1 MTPPGAD
8 PGSGVVAPQSF
19 AQRRMWFLDALYP
32 DSALY
37 NVPVSVRVR
46 GPLDLTAV
54 RGAVEVLVARHDAL
68 RTVFADHDGEPVQIV
83 RPAGAAGVTP
93 VDVVAVADPADIE
106 RLTLAEARRPFD
118 LSAGPLLR
126 VLVLRLAADDHHL
139 MITLHHIVTDG
150 WSQAVLFGEL
160 GAAYAALVRGEVP
173 ALPPLPVTYA
183 EFTRW
188 QRQEAESPLGEMS
201 LEFWADALRGAPELL
216 ALPTDRPRPATQ
228 SFEGAVHRRVLP
240 SAAIKAALPGLG
252 GTMYMV
258 LLAAYQALLARYS
271 GQDDIVVG
279 TAVTGRTRPEDEPLV
294 GLFVN
299 TIPLRTSLAG
309 DPTFR
314 ELVARVRDV
323 ALDGM
328 GYADVPLERIVAA
341 VTPSRGQGH
350 APVFQAGFT
359 LTNTPPAR
367 LELAGTVVS
376 EPEFVHSGTAK
387 IDLTVGALEVGD
399 EIIVDFEYDVALFDP
414 STIELFADRFARFT
428 AAVVAAPD
436 TRVRDVDLTTDA
448 ERALISGGDFSPA
461 PLVPGLIAARAAV
474 APDAVAVVDGDRVLT
489 YGELAR
495 RANALAWR
503 LRELGVGPETIV
515 ALGFPASVEAIVAIT
530 GIHAAGG
537 AYLPVDPAHPADR
550 LAALL
555 ADAAPEVLVT
565 NRPEAF
571 PGFTGPVLAVGTD
584 EREKPPPTGLDRD
597 HLAYVIYTSGSTGAP
612 KGVAVQHG
620 TLANLAAAF
629 AAAHPFGPDDRVL
642 MIPPLTFDAS
652 AGDVFPALISGSAL
666 VLCHDPAA
674 LSGADVLRLCADKG
688 ITMVDTAA
696 PLWRKWVDDLAA
708 TGVPGPS
715 PLRTMMVGGD
725 AVDVAAV
732 REWTA
737 LTGATLVNHYGPT
750 EGTVC
755 ATLHTVVGDEPGT
768 RLPIGRP
775 LPHVR
780 AYVLDDNLRPVLT
793 GLPGEL
799 CLGGDTLARG
809 YLGRGDLTAARFV
822 PDPFGPPGSRLYRT
836 GDLARWRSDGVLE
849 FLGRVDRQV
858 KIRGHRVEPA
868 EIEAACR
875 AHPEVAD
882 ALVVARPD
890 ELGDQRL
897 VAYLVPD
904 HPADL
909 RAVLRAALPE
919 YLVPAEFVGLARF
932 PVTGSGKLDVAALP
946 DPVRRPRSAVPPR
959 SATARV
965 LAAEWAALLGVDAV
979 GEDDDFF
986 ALGGH
991 SLLAARMITRVRL
1004 ALGVDVPLRAVF
1016 DASSLGELAAIIDRQ
1031 APAAHVDL
1039 RAETLL
1045 PNDIRPV
1052 TAPDAVD
1059 RACSPAAI
1067 LLTGATGFLGGYLL
1081 ADALEHTT
1089 ARVYCLAR
1097 ADSAADALARIE
1109 RGLRGYGL
1117 WTPSAA
1123 ERIVPVPGDLGAPRL
1138 GLDEDRFDELSRS
1151 VDLIVHCGGT
1161 VHFAQSYAEL
1171 KAANVS
1177 GTIEVLRLATRH
1189 GGVPVHFVS
1198 TLGVYPLHL
1207 PGTVTEDQ
1215 APQQPEQLDR
1225 GYEQTKWVAD
1235 VLVRAAREAG
1245 LPVSVHRPA
1254 RVTGDS
1260 RTGASS
1266 GADLFAGELRA
1277 ITALGATPDLD
1288 VAEDM
1293 APVDHVAAAIGWL
1306 TRQPS
1311 AYGQDF
1317 HFYNGRTISSSAIA
1331 ETLRDYG
1338 YPVREVP
1345 YAQWYEDL
1353 LTAAA
1358 ASGDPALSAI
1368 AAASGPVPDVRVREF
1383 DCTATETRLA
1393 TGGIVCPP
1401 ADPTLLR
1408 GYLDHF
1414 VRTGTLPAP
1423 TAAVSR
1429 AH

>member
-1 MTPPGAD
+1 MT
-8 PGSGVVAPQSF
+8 SIAPQSF

-32 DSALY
+32 GSPLY
-37 NVPVSVRVR
+37 NVAFTVRVR
-46 GPLDLTAV
+46 GPLDLTAL
-54 RGAVEVLVARHDAL
+54 RGALDVLVARHDAL
-68 RTVFADHDGEPVQIV
+68 RTVFAESDGEPVQIV
-83 RPAGAAGVTP
+83 RGAGSADVTVVP
-93 VDVVAVADPADIE
+93 VTGSADAE
-106 RLTLAEARRPFD
+106 RLIDAEARRPFD
-118 LSAGPLLR
+118 LSTGPLLR
-126 VLVLRLAADDHHL
+126 VLVLRLADDDHHV

-150 WSQAVLFGEL
+150 WSQAVLFTEL
-160 GAAYAALVRGEVP
+160 SAAYAALVRGHQPE
-173 ALPPLPVTYA
+173 LPPLPLTYS
-183 EFTRW
+183 EYTRW
-188 QRQEAESPLGEMS
+188 QLEEAKSPLGELS
-201 LEFWADALRGAPELL
+201 LEYWVDALRGAPELL

-228 SFEGAVHRRVLP
+228 SFEGAVYRKVMP
-240 SAAIKAALPGLG
+240 SAAIAAALPELG
-252 GTMYMV
+252 GTMFMV

-279 TAVTGRTRPEDEPLV
+279 TAVNGRSRPDAEPLV

-328 GYADVPLERIVAA
+328 SYADVPLERIVAA

-350 APVFQAGFT
+350 APVFQVGFT
-359 LTNTPPAR
+359 VTNLPPTV
-367 LELAGTVVS
+367 LELAGAEVS
-376 EPEFVHSGTAK
+376 VPDFVTSGTAK
-387 IDLTVGALEVGD
+387 VDLMVAAAEIGD
-399 EIIVDFEYDVALFDP
+399 EMVVDIEYDVALFDR
-414 STIELFADRFARFT
+414 STIEVFADRFARFT

-436 TRVRDVDLTTDA
+436 TRVRDIDLTTDE
-448 ERALISGGDFSPA
+448 ERIVPGGADFSPA
-461 PLVPGLIAARAAV
+461 PLVPGLIAARSEST
-474 APDAVAVVDGDRVLT
+474 PDAVAVVDGDQVLT
-489 YGELAR
+489 YGELSL

-503 LRELGVGPETIV
+503 LREHGVGPETIV
-515 ALGFPASVEAIVAIT
+515 ALGFSASVEAIVAIV

-537 AYLPVDPAHPADR
+537 AYLPVDPSHPTDR

-555 ADAAPEVLVT
+555 VDAAPSVLVT
-565 NRPEAF
+565 NSPEAF
-571 PGFTGPVLAVGTD
+571 PGYAGPVLAVDVD
-584 EREKPPPTGLDRD
+584 EVETAPPNDLDRD

-629 AAAHPFGPDDRVL
+629 ADAHPFGPADRVL

-674 LSGADVLRLCADKG
+674 LSGADVIRLCAEQD

-696 PLWRKWVDDLAA
+696 PLWRKWTDDLIA

-732 REWTA
+732 RDWTA
-737 LTGATLVNHYGPT
+737 LTGVTLVNHYGPT
-750 EGTVC
+750 EATVC
-755 ATLHTVVGDEPGT
+755 ATLHVAAGDEPGT
-768 RLPIGRP
+768 RLPIGKP

-780 AYVLDDNLRPVLT
+780 AYVLDDDLRPVLA

-809 YLGRGDLTAARFV
+809 YLGRGDLTADRFV

-836 GDLARWRSDGVLE
+836 GDLARWRPGGVLE

-875 AHPEVAD
+875 VHPDVAD
-882 ALVVARPD
+882 ALVVARAD
-890 ELGDQRL
+890 DRGEVGL
-897 VAYLVPD
+897 VAYVVSD

-909 RAVLRAALPE
+909 RAFLRASLPE
-919 YLVPAEFVGLARF
+919 YLVPSEFVGLAQF
-932 PVTGSGKLDVAALP
+932 PVTGSGKLDMAALP
-946 DPVRRPRSAVPPR
+946 EPVRQPKALVRPR

-965 LAAEWAALLGVDAV
+965 LAAEWSALLGVDAV

-1004 ALGVDVPLRAVF
+1004 ALDIDIPLRAVF

-1031 APAAHVDL
+1031 SPAAQVDL
-1039 RAETLL
+1039 WAEAVL
-1045 PNDIRPV
+1045 PDDIRP
-1052 TAPDAVD
+1052 TPGPSAIDRASAPDT
-1059 RACSPAAI
+1059 I

-1081 ADALEHTT
+1081 ADALAHTT
-1089 ARVYCLAR
+1089 ARVYCLVR
-1097 ADSAADALARIE
+1097 ADSEADALARIE
-1109 RGLRGYGL
+1109 RGLRTYGL

-1123 ERIVPVPGDLGAPRL
+1123 ERIVPVPGDLGSPRL
-1138 GLDEDRFDELSRS
+1138 GLTEDRFDELSRT
-1151 VDLIVHCGGT
+1151 VDTIIHCGGT

-1171 KAANVS
+1171 KSANVS

-1189 GGVPVHFVS
+1189 GGIPVHFIS

-1207 PGTVTEDQ
+1207 PGTITEGDIPDEPDQ
-1215 APQQPEQLDR
+1215 LER

-1235 VLVRAAREAG
+1235 TLVRAAGDAG
-1245 LPVSVHRPA
+1245 LPVTVHRPA

-1260 RTGASS
+1260 HTGASS
-1266 GADLFAGELRA
+1266 GADLFASELRA
-1277 ITALGATPDLD
+1277 VTGLGATPDLD

-1293 APVDHVAAAIGWL
+1293 APVDHVASAIGWL
-1306 TRQPS
+1306 SRQPS
-1311 AYGQDF
+1311 AYGHNF
-1317 HFYNGRTISSSAIA
+1317 HFYNSRTITSATIA
-1331 ETLRDYG
+1331 QTLRDHG
-1338 YPVREVP
+1338 YPVSQIP
-1345 YAQWYEDL
+1345 YSDWYATL
-1353 LTAAA
+1353 QTAAA
-1358 ASGDPALSAI
+1358 TSPDPALSAI
-1368 AAASGPVPDVRVREF
+1368 AAASNPTPDLRLREF
-1383 DCTATETRLA
+1383 DCTTTETRLA
-1393 TGGIVCPP
+1393 AADIICPP
-1401 ADPTLLR
+1401 ADQALLHR
-1408 GYLDHF
+1408 YLNHF
-1414 VRTGTLPAP
+1414 IHAGHLPAP
-1423 TAAVSR
+1423 EVTHVPS
-1429 AH
+1429 